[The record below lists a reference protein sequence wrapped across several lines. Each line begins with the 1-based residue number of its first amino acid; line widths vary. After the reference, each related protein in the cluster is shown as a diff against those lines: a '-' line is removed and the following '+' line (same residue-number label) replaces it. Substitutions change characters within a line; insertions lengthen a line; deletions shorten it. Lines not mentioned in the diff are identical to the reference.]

1 MTLYSRAFL
10 FPLILAA
17 LLATFA
23 GTVSASMYRYVDEQ
37 GKTVITSTLPQEV
50 VSRGYEIL
58 NNQGRVIEEVPP
70 ALTEE
75 EIAAKERARQ
85 KELERQAAEQAQREQ
100 DRQLLRRYSSA
111 DDAVRALQRS
121 LREMFSL
128 IRLKQGNIENIE
140 EQLVQQESRAANL
153 ERQGREVPRVIYQTI
168 DRLKSKKAELA
179 EEIVVQ
185 LGDIEQ
191 VRASYRERIE
201 RMEELTGNS
210 RTLPLTIPEEQEI
223 SVSDSR
229 KEHSAGN

>member
-1 MTLYSRAFL
+1 MTLCSRAFL

-17 LLATFA
+17 VLVTFP
-23 GTVSASMYRYVDEQ
+23 GTVSASMYRYVDEE

-50 VSRGYEIL
+50 VGRGYEIL

-128 IRLKQGNIENIE
+128 IRLKQGSIENIE
-140 EQLVQQESRAANL
+140 EQLAQQESRAANL
-153 ERQGREVPRVIYQTI
+153 ERQGREVPRDIHQTI
-168 DRLKSKKAELA
+168 DRLESKKAELA

-185 LGDIEQ
+185 LDDIEQ
-191 VRASYRERIE
+191 VRARYRERIE

-229 KEHSAGN
+229 KDSSASN